1 MFTIGISFL
10 GQYRPAYFQSEN
22 LNGALIAAG
31 RAIKGMPEAELDW
44 FLERLRDG
52 RSAMKP
58 NCSAWSAE
66 HGCRAVFFRRGAH
79 DPFLDSVT
87 RDMTPAPGLDYSEA
101 ANR

>member
-10 GQYRPAYFQSEN
+10 GQYRPAYFQADT

-31 RAIKGMPEAELDW
+31 RAIKGMPETELDW

-66 HGCRAVFFRRGAH
+66 HGCRAVSVWRGAH